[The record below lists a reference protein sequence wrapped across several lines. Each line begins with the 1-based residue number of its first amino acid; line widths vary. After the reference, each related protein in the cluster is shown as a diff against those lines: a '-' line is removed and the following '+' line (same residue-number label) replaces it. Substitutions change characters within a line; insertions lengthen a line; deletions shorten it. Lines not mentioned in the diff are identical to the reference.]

1 MVTNLAVSRFT
12 EAEYLAFERAS
23 REKHEFINGEILD
36 MTGASFVHIPV
47 VANLMLS
54 LGDQLRGKPCRPLAN
69 DMRVKVSDTG
79 AYVYPDVVV
88 VCGKPELEDASLD
101 TLLNPT
107 LVIEILS
114 PSTEA
119 YDRGAKSAHYR
130 RLPSLQGYVLIA
142 QDRAS
147 VEHFW
152 REGDRWILTEA
163 TDLDAVMPLP
173 EIGCELKLSEV
184 YERVEF
190 PEPAEEGPVAAPQPH
205 PA

>member
-1 MVTNLAVSRFT
+1 MATNLAVSRFT

-23 REKHEFINGEILD
+23 QEKHEFVNGEILD
-36 MTGASFVHIPV
+36 MTGTSRAH
-47 VANLMLS
+47 S
-54 LGDQLRGKPCRPLAN
+54 LIAWNIAGKLHSHLAGRPCEAHVG
-69 DMRVKVSDTG
+69 DMRLNVSDTG
-79 AYVYPDVVV
+79 AYVYPDVLV
-88 VCGKPELEDASLD
+88 VCGEVQVRDGFVD
-101 TLLNPT
+101 TLMNPT

-119 YDRGAKSAHYR
+119 YDRGPKSAHYR
-130 RLPSLQGYVLIA
+130 RLASLQGYVLIA

-147 VEHFW
+147 VEHFR
-152 REGDRWILTEA
+152 REGDFWILTEA
-163 TDLDAVMPLP
+163 TDLDATMPLP

-190 PEPAEEGPVAAPQPH
+190 PEPTEESPDAPLQPH

>member
-23 REKHEFINGEILD
+23 HEKHEFINGEILEL
-36 MTGASFVHIPV
+36 TGASFAHVAIATNLV
-47 VANLMLS
+47 VG
-54 LGDQLRGKPCRPLAN
+54 LGNQLRGTPCRPLTS
-69 DMRVKVSDTG
+69 DMRVKVSETG

-88 VCGKPELEDASLD
+88 VCGKPELEDEHVD

-147 VEHFW
+147 VEHFR
-152 REGDRWILTEA
+152 REGDCWILTEA
-163 TDLDAVMPLP
+163 TELDAVMPIP

-184 YERVEF
+184 CEGVEF
-190 PEPAEEGPVAAPQPH
+190 PEPTGEDASAPPQPH